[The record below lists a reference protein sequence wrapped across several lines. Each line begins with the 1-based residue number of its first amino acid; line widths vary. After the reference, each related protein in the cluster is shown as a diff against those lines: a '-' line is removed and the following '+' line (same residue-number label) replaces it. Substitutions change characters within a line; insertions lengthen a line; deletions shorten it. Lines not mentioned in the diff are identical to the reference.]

1 MSVVKAI
8 NTRAKS
14 SAALSNTLDYI
25 YKDKKV
31 TEELKL
37 VTAAGIIFVKCHKQ
51 LAAHV
56 EKAGAFVIVTLWA
69 YIHLHTERPVVEVV
83 MHLLTADCPAQSAFL
98 AAETERVVKHIAHL
112 ARCRQVDASTLD
124 GVFAALIPCR

>member
-37 VTAAGIIFVKCHKQ
+37 VTGDYFE
-51 LAAHV
+51 
-56 EKAGAFVIVTLWA
+56 EKV
-69 YIHLHTERPVVEVV
+69 
-83 MHLLTADCPAQSAFL
+83 TADVKKARENAEKYALRWQSVIPKNFTASPGGL
-98 AAETERVVKHIAHL
+98 TQREAAEIL
-112 ARCRQVDASTLD
+112 
-124 GVFAALIPCR
+124 ALI

>member
-37 VTAAGIIFVKCHKQ
+37 VTGDYFE
-51 LAAHV
+51 
-56 EKAGAFVIVTLWA
+56 EKV
-69 YIHLHTERPVVEVV
+69 
-83 MHLLTADCPAQSAFL
+83 TADLVYQQF
-98 AAETERVVKHIAHL
+98 K
-112 ARCRQVDASTLD
+112 
-124 GVFAALIPCR
+124 

>member
-37 VTAAGIIFVKCHKQ
+37 VTGDYFEENK
-51 LAAHV
+51 
-56 EKAGAFVIVTLWA
+56 
-69 YIHLHTERPVVEVV
+69 
-83 MHLLTADCPAQSAFL
+83 
-98 AAETERVVKHIAHL
+98 
-112 ARCRQVDASTLD
+112 
-124 GVFAALIPCR
+124 

>member
-37 VTAAGIIFVKCHKQ
+37 VTGDYFE
-51 LAAHV
+51 
-56 EKAGAFVIVTLWA
+56 EKV
-69 YIHLHTERPVVEVV
+69 
-83 MHLLTADCPAQSAFL
+83 TADLVYQQFK
-98 AAETERVVKHIAHL
+98 ETKSFGIRPEDVSI
-112 ARCRQVDASTLD
+112 STSSYP
-124 GVFAALIPCR
+124 FIQMKR